1 MHIIFDLSDD
11 KTKTHAVYTI
21 EEICFIP
28 RVGEIISLSIDAV
41 TKSFTDKFKVKS
53 VEYKIMQI
61 GQEPDQH
68 VAKGFTEEVRIT
80 ANKIS

>member
-1 MHIIFDLSDD
+1 MYIIFDLSDD
-11 KTKTHAVYTI
+11 KTKTHTEYTI

-28 RVGEIISLSIDAV
+28 RVGEIISLSIDKV

-53 VEYKIMQI
+53 IEYKIMQI
-61 GQEPDQH
+61 DIEPDQH
-68 VAKGFTEEVRIT
+68 VVKGFTEEVRVT